1 MSRPL
6 VPARACLPD
15 HRATSSRILQAEGFA
30 ATRQPG
36 ATIGASFEI
45 TAKMPPPQYLFLSPA
60 DPASSGG
67 PARVLNAAGRWA
79 RRAVR
84 DPPAGVARDRGACR
98 AGGGRARPPR
108 AAAPSPCWR
117 ERMPTRSKAAT
128 SSCSTMP
135 SRRRC
140 CGPAAHSEAKAR
152 RLRTEAEKLDAFC
165 MIVRAASA
173 APDQQA
179 FAQVGRAAS
188 KALQAKFGGGSIT
201 SAFAWLAGP
210 AGQAALE
217 RPPHRRH
224 RAHGRAV
231 DRADRRGRAARAA
244 GEQLRENR

>member
-1 MSRPL
+1 MQ
-6 VPARACLPD
+6 
-15 HRATSSRILQAEGFA
+15 TSSRILQAEGFA

-45 TAKMPPPQYLFLSPA
+45 TAKMPPPQYLFLSLA

-79 RRAVR
+79 LQGSARSPLLAWPATEAPAAQAAAERASAARGRAV
-84 DPPAGVARDRGACR
+84 AVLARADADAVEGSDIQLFDDAFE
-98 AGGGRARPPR
+98 
-108 AAAPSPCWR
+108 AALL
-117 ERMPTRSKAAT
+117 
-128 SSCSTMP
+128 
-135 SRRRC
+135 
-140 CGPAAHSEAKAR
+140 GPAAHSEAKAR

-217 RPPHRRH
+217 SLLTGDIEPTGVLSI
-224 RAHGRAV
+224 AQIV
-231 DRADRRGRAARAA
+231 EAARLAQQA
-244 GEQLRENR
+244 EQLRENR